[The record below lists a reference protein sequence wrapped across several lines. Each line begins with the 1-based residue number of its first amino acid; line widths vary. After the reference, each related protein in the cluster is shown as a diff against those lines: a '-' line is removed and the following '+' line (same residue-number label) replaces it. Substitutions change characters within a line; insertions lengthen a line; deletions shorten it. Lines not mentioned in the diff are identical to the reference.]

1 MFNATFKNFS
11 VYRGSQFYW
20 WRKQEYPEKTNDM
33 SQVTNK
39 LYHIMLYRIHLTMS
53 GFKLTLVVIVLI
65 AQVVNHDHDGPSNNI
80 LEEEMY
86 EMREFTKKILWKYV
100 FIF

>member
-1 MFNATFKNFS
+1 MMFNATFKKFS

-86 EMREFTKKILWKYV
+86 EMRESTKKIL
-100 FIF
+100 

>member
-1 MFNATFKNFS
+1 
-11 VYRGSQFYW
+11 
-20 WRKQEYPEKTNDM
+20 
-33 SQVTNK
+33 
-39 LYHIMLYRIHLTMS
+39 MLYRIHLTMS

-86 EMREFTKKILWKYV
+86 EMRESTKKIL
-100 FIF
+100 